1 MSELTLFH
9 QSSGDSVTP
18 AGFTPRSGDLVSAK
32 FSQDGQ
38 WYRAKVRKSNPGKK
52 EAEVIYIDCT
62 SHTFSTSLSYRHH
75 QADE

>member
-9 QSSGDSVTP
+9 QQQESSSTST
-18 AGFTPRSGDLVSAK
+18 GFTPKSGELVCAK

-52 EAEVIYIDCT
+52 LAQVVYIDC
-62 SHTFSTSLSYRHH
+62 
-75 QADE
+75 